1 MSKLEFGYYYLF
13 TATFFTAVFYAFTQ
27 HLFHGIGGKLG
38 TLAFMGVMYSYIILN
53 FSCNAAYS
61 SYPYRYIRQLAYLLS
76 EPLSETRGCKIFQSL
91 ALIIG
96 GIYQINES
104 FLHYDLPRD
113 IPFLVIG
120 STFIGMITSR
130 KHYKNF
136 NLFIAPIVF
145 TIIYYNIS
153 KEFNGFGG
161 ALGTAACISLLISIY
176 LRSLKQPRK

>member
-1 MSKLEFGYYYLF
+1 MLLILHILIVISGSWLTFYLNR
-13 TATFFTAVFYAFTQ
+13 Y
-27 HLFHGIGGKLG
+27 LKLG
-38 TLAFMGVMYSYIILN
+38 AVK
-53 FSCNAAYS
+53 S
-61 SYPYRYIRQLAYLLS
+61 SSL
-76 EPLSETRGCKIFQSL
+76 L

-136 NLFIAPIVF
+136 G
-145 TIIYYNIS
+145 TNIQHYT
-153 KEFNGFGG
+153 K
-161 ALGTAACISLLISIY
+161 I
-176 LRSLKQPRK
+176 

>member
-1 MSKLEFGYYYLF
+1 MPLILHILIVITGSWLTFYLNR
-13 TATFFTAVFYAFTQ
+13 Y
-27 HLFHGIGGKLG
+27 LKLG
-38 TLAFMGVMYSYIILN
+38 AIK
-53 FSCNAAYS
+53 S
-61 SYPYRYIRQLAYLLS
+61 SSL
-76 EPLSETRGCKIFQSL
+76 L

-104 FLHYDLPRD
+104 FYTTIYHGH
-113 IPFLVIG
+113 PFLVIG

-161 ALGTAACISLLISIY
+161 VLGTAACISLLISIY
-176 LRSLKQPRK
+176 LRSLKATKKVIKPFRHVKVETMKRNRHRKLKEAFK

>member
-1 MSKLEFGYYYLF
+1 MLLILHILIVISGSWLTFYLNR
-13 TATFFTAVFYAFTQ
+13 Y
-27 HLFHGIGGKLG
+27 LKLG
-38 TLAFMGVMYSYIILN
+38 AVK
-53 FSCNAAYS
+53 S
-61 SYPYRYIRQLAYLLS
+61 SSI
-76 EPLSETRGCKIFQSL
+76 L

-176 LRSLKQPRK
+176 LRSLKTTKKVIKPFRHVKVEAMKRNRHRKLKEAFK